1 MKELS
6 EVLQDWEAVI
16 GLEIHTELTALD
28 TKIFCNCRLSHDDEP
43 NANVCPVCLGLP
55 GALPVPNK
63 RAIESIVKAG
73 LATNCEIQRHSMFYR
88 KHYFYPD
95 MAKNFQT
102 TQGPVAF
109 AMYGHLDL
117 CRRAPR
123 LRVWRG
129 RGTEP
134 GKRFG
139 QRRGPV
145 HVHDVDHAR
154 GQSARRPSGQL

>member
-1 MKELS
+1 M
-6 EVLQDWEAVI
+6 
-16 GLEIHTELTALD
+16 
-28 TKIFCNCRLSHDDEP
+28 FCNCKLSHDDEP

-117 CRRAPR
+117 D
-123 LRVWRG
+123 VTG
-129 RGTEP
+129 RGAAERPECAFGEAEAQSLASASANAEGLSTSMTSTMREALKLALIHRK
-134 GKRFG
+134 KR
-139 QRRGPV
+139 RREKIP
-145 HVHDVDHAR
+145 
-154 GQSARRPSGQL
+154 

>member
-1 MKELS
+1 MPG
-6 EVLQDWEAVI
+6 V
-16 GLEIHTELTALD
+16 
-28 TKIFCNCRLSHDDEP
+28 P
-43 NANVCPVCLGLP
+43 GLP

-109 AMYGHLDL
+109 AMYGHLIL
-117 CRRAPR
+117 
-123 LRVWRG
+123 
-129 RGTEP
+129 T
-134 GKRFG
+134 
-139 QRRGPV
+139 
-145 HVHDVDHAR
+145 
-154 GQSARRPSGQL
+154 